1 MLRIISSLVVVMF
14 IGILPASAQP
24 SKASAGKVDMLGPYK
39 LGSSFTE
46 LKDLPG
52 FKYDSGRSDPE
63 KGIKAGKIIDKNVY
77 GQATIQRLIFHKNKL
92 VRVSIII
99 GDQNFTEEQA
109 KALVV
114 KQWGDP
120 GGKQKSG
127 DNMIYMWTG
136 STGTIMI
143 LSADGGRQM
152 ITLSDNDKTHY
163 VE

>member
-1 MLRIISSLVVVMF
+1 MLKVSSLVIVLF
-14 IGILPASAQP
+14 IGIFSATAQTP
-24 SKASAGKVDMLGPYK
+24 KATAGKVNAIGPYK
-39 LGSSFTE
+39 LGSDFTE

-52 FKYDSGRSDPE
+52 FIYDSSRSKPE

-77 GQATIQRLIFHKNKL
+77 EQATIQRLIFHKNKL

-99 GDQNFTEEQA
+99 GDPAYTEEQT
-109 KALVV
+109 KALVA

-120 GGKQKSG
+120 GGKQKAG
-127 DNMIYMWTG
+127 NTMTYIWTG

-152 ITLSDNDKTHY
+152 ITLTDNDKTHY

>member
-1 MLRIISSLVVVMF
+1 MFRLISSLVVLLFVSTC
-14 IGILPASAQP
+14 PATAQT
-24 SKASAGKVDMLGPYK
+24 SRASAGVVNTVGPYE
-39 LGSSFTE
+39 LGSSYME

-52 FKYDSGRSDPE
+52 FKYDEGRSKPDI
-63 KGIKAGKIIDKNVY
+63 GIKVGKIIDKNVY
-77 GQATIQRLIFHKNKL
+77 EQATIQRLTFHKNKL

-99 GDQNFTEEQA
+99 GDENFTEEQT
-109 KALVV
+109 KTLVA

-127 DNMIYMWTG
+127 DMMMYMWTG

-143 LSADGGRQM
+143 LPADGGRQM
-152 ITLSDNDKTHY
+152 ITLTDNDKTHY